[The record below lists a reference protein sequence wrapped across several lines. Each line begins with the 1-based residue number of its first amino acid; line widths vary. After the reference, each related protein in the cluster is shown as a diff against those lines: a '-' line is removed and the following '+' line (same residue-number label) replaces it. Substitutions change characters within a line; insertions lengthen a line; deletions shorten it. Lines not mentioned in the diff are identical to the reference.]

1 VDRYCTLIGFTP
13 GLLDIAERLDPL
25 IEQLTDFGASYIE
38 VLLPIECYQEIG
50 ALLDRS
56 FLPSAIYPAMRREG
70 ELWLDYIIMSR
81 SMEPLDFRGMAIDS
95 SFKPFVD
102 QYVDLW
108 KKMYLDTLEIFQ

>member
-1 VDRYCTLIGFTP
+1 
-13 GLLDIAERLDPL
+13 
-25 IEQLTDFGASYIE
+25 
-38 VLLPIECYQEIG
+38 
-50 ALLDRS
+50 
-56 FLPSAIYPAMRREG
+56 MRREG